1 MACYFYYKM
10 QWSCLL
16 RLSSSTSPSHPP
28 TNISSNN
35 NSVNIP
41 VFETKPSGKHKRE
54 LVKYDGSEA
63 ASRKKGW
70 YAISKWFEWFISHK
84 VKIIAEKPETLLFS
98 CFFTRRIWNCHTV
111 VTRATMRSERKWEV
125 NESEIQVMIQLRREW
140 ADSRW
145 WCAGTLLYKV
155 EWQL

>member
-1 MACYFYYKM
+1 MK
-10 QWSCLL
+10 LPP
-16 RLSSSTSPSHPP
+16 SPFVVDITIAPP
-28 TNISSNN
+28 NKHQQQQQQ
-35 NSVNIP
+35 
-41 VFETKPSGKHKRE
+41 ERQYSGIWDKTERKTQKRE
-54 LVKYDGSEA
+54 HTAGKIWWKRRSKQ
-63 ASRKKGW
+63 KKGW